1 MEEDMP
7 LGFGYD
13 PCDDCIHWLKWIND
27 AWRRN
32 P

>member
-13 PCDDCIHWLKWIND
+13 PCDECIHWLRWISEKKGKK
-27 AWRRN
+27 